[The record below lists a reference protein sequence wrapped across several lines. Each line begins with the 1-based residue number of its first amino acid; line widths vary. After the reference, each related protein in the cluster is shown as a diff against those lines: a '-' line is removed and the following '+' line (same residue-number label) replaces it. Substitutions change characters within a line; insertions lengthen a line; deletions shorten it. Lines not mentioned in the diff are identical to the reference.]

1 MAIKIW
7 ALGIRLG
14 SSLFLCTR
22 WNEVSF
28 EKKGFVFCFY
38 WLKDCL
44 ELCLLQLHNAVC
56 GFGFYCLGV

>member
-1 MAIKIW
+1 MK
-7 ALGIRLG
+7 
-14 SSLFLCTR
+14 F
-22 WNEVSF
+22 SF

-56 GFGFYCLGV
+56 GFGFYCLGVCFLEQG